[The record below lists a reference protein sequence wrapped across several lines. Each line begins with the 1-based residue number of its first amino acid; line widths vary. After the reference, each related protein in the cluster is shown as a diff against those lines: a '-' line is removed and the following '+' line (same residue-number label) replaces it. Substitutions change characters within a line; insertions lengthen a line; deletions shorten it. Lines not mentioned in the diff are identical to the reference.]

1 MKERKRSGNSILRIV
16 FVAISFLLQI
26 FWLLALTVKLNA
38 YSGWLS
44 VLTTVLGLLVVLR
57 LNSKH
62 TNTAMK
68 VPWILLILVLL
79 INFLTH
85 YLSSK
90 FDVSKKK

>member
-16 FVAISFLLQI
+16 FVAVSFLLQI

-38 YSGWLS
+38 YSGVLS
-44 VLTTVLGLLVVLR
+44 LITTFLSILVVLR

-68 VPWILLILVLL
+68 KIGRAHV
-79 INFLTH
+79 
-85 YLSSK
+85 
-90 FDVSKKK
+90 

>member
-38 YSGWLS
+38 YSGTLS
-44 VLTTVLGLLVVLR
+44 LITTVLSILVVLR

-62 TNTAMK
+62 TNT
-68 VPWILLILVLL
+68 
-79 INFLTH
+79 
-85 YLSSK
+85 
-90 FDVSKKK
+90 

>member
-16 FVAISFLLQI
+16 FVAVSFLLQI

-38 YSGWLS
+38 YSGTLS
-44 VLTTVLGLLVVLR
+44 LITTFLSILVVLR

-68 VPWILLILVLL
+68 VLIRD
-79 INFLTH
+79 
-85 YLSSK
+85 SAPE
-90 FDVSKKK
+90 